1 VEPNKPVP
9 RLAHAAHGVLGPARI
24 VLEIE
29 LETVFV
35 IGRTPRVQTHML
47 DVVPGTLGPWQQPAN
62 RVLPPDIAQE
72 IAVAKSPLPP
82 KIKLPTPS
90 HALVP
95 HGVLG
100 AARTVPEIELETVSV
115 IGRTA
120 KVQTHMLDVV
130 PGTLGPLQQPANRI
144 LARDIAQEI
153 VAAKSLLPPKIKLP
167 TTSNATVTHGVLG
180 AARTV
185 AQIDFDTGPV
195 IGRTAKVQPHMLDVV
210 PGTFGPLEQPAN
222 RILARDIAQEIA
234 AAKSPLPP
242 KIKLLTPSNATVTH
256 GLLGAAR
263 PVPEID
269 FDTGSVI
276 GRTAKV
282 QAHMLDVVPGTL
294 GAFQHPANR
303 VLLPDI
309 AQEIEAA
316 KSTLPPKI
324 KLLTPSNV
332 IRILGI
338 IGRVATIRRI
348 TAMESS
354 IVPDIRIGRI
364 RNLIPKLADTGIIGV
379 VGEAAPRGVVEAAD
393 TDIEIAKF
401 ITSQTL

>member
-153 VAAKSLLPPKIKLP
+153 
-167 TTSNATVTHGVLG
+167 
-180 AARTV
+180 
-185 AQIDFDTGPV
+185 
-195 IGRTAKVQPHMLDVV
+195 
-210 PGTFGPLEQPAN
+210 
-222 RILARDIAQEIA
+222 A
-234 AAKSPLPP
+234 AAKSPLPQ
-242 KIKLLTPSNATVTH
+242 KIKLLTTSNATVTH